1 MAVNEVGMVTF
12 YWLIALV
19 LLLTMF
25 AGLWRVMRGPTLADR
40 MLAAQLLGTAGV
52 AILLLIAQA
61 QASQALRD
69 VALVFA
75 LLAAVSGIAFVRL
88 LAVKSNKGKV
98 DDH

>member
-1 MAVNEVGMVTF
+1 MVTF
-12 YWLIALV
+12 YWLIASL

-52 AILLLIAQA
+52 AILVLIAQA
-61 QASQALRD
+61 QSSQALRD

-88 LAVKSNKGKV
+88 LAVKTNQSNKDAV